1 MDGALFIYI
10 FYAWHATNCLHTLYH
25 MQKKDLVC
33 TQTKMHTCLCH
44 TEHAKR
50 HTHTYTQ
57 GLSPQ
62 YSNPFKAYL
71 RVRVREHTFAHIPK
85 FSTTLKESRT
95 LRHNHSAGSIS
106 TSLNVHLA
114 YFNDYMWTFC
124 TTHECTPH
132 ISNVDHSKNVNVNQ
146 IPLRS
151 GAKVEVSVRKAN
163 EDANEEHLEQL
174 VILCNNISSKL

>member
-25 MQKKDLVC
+25 MQKKDFVC

-50 HTHTYTQ
+50 HTHAYTQ

-106 TSLNVHLA
+106 TSLNVCILHTLMIICGRSVQHMSA
-114 YFNDYMWTFC
+114 LHTSLMWIT
-124 TTHECTPH
+124 
-132 ISNVDHSKNVNVNQ
+132 
-146 IPLRS
+146 
-151 GAKVEVSVRKAN
+151 AKMSM
-163 EDANEEHLEQL
+163 
-174 VILCNNISSKL
+174 